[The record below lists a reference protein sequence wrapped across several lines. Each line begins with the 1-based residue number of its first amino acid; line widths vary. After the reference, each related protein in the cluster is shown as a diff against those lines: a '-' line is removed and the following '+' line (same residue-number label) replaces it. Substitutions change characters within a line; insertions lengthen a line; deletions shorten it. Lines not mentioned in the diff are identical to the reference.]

1 MQFII
6 SDKIQIIRFYLSLVR
21 SVAYGESEVKLF
33 ACKEMINRK
42 AKGEKWYD
50 KLFNVK
56 YLPLFHH
63 FIAIYQFP
71 KHIIFFVK
79 IVDNASLK
87 NLSLS
92 NLGNTGFVFSC
103 ILNLS
108 IFSFFLSKYFI
119 FKHSSLVV
127 CSVKYIYLRFIFI
140 LGYGCRHFVFKHFS
154 VFCLHVFC
162 FIHATYFLLVILNL
176 DTLDVFTSMYMVSRH
191 LFLIHL
197 VFGHIFERGSFQ
209 YRLLSNVNSLLSM
222 LIIVYAILATS
233 SYKSFLCMCKGWSD
247 AVDQRRTN
255 KTMTKRKK
263 RKGQTTVYKNITK
276 KTKDWATRTPLML
289 LQEGKQ
295 CLFHYF
301 HKNDV
306 NMIW

>member
-71 KHIIFFVK
+71 KHIIFFFK

-92 NLGNTGFVFSC
+92 DLGNTGFVFSC

-108 IFSFFLSKYFI
+108 IFSFFFSKYFI

-127 CSVKYIYLRFIFI
+127 CFVKYIYLGFF
-140 LGYGCRHFVFKHFS
+140 F
-154 VFCLHVFC
+154 
-162 FIHATYFLLVILNL
+162 YF
-176 DTLDVFTSMYMVSRH
+176 R
-191 LFLIHL
+191 
-197 VFGHIFERGSFQ
+197 
-209 YRLLSNVNSLLSM
+209 
-222 LIIVYAILATS
+222 
-233 SYKSFLCMCKGWSD
+233 
-247 AVDQRRTN
+247 
-255 KTMTKRKK
+255 
-263 RKGQTTVYKNITK
+263 
-276 KTKDWATRTPLML
+276 
-289 LQEGKQ
+289 
-295 CLFHYF
+295 
-301 HKNDV
+301 
-306 NMIW
+306 IWL